1 MILRM
6 FLILTALFM
15 AIPVPVPA
23 SAQTA
28 EQAPVA
34 TAPVIPSFVDPNFR
48 LTRPDLSGR
57 TRLRFLTVTDFPPFS
72 FIDARKRLT
81 GFHVDLAREV
91 CRTLALLDSCQ
102 IQAVPLAELEA
113 ELLSGNAEAALA
125 GLRPTRQRRETL
137 DFSHAYFRLPGRFA
151 VPASSEL
158 AGWVDGA
165 VPFIEQL
172 DGREIGIID
181 GTAHAAFAKAWF
193 GTARLRLF
201 ADQTA
206 ALEALRANTVA
217 ALFGDAVNLSFSMQ
231 EPGPRALAFAGPPYF
246 SADYFG
252 TGLTAAVAR
261 DDDELRDGI
270 DYALATIFRDGR
282 FAELYLRYFPVGIF

>member
-34 TAPVIPSFVDPNFR
+34 TAPVIPSFIDPNFR

-57 TRLRFLTVTDFPPFS
+57 TRLRFLTITDFPPFS

-125 GLRPTRQRRETL
+125 GLRPTPARRETL
-137 DFSHAYFRLPGRFA
+137 DFSHAYFRLPGRFV
-151 VPASSEL
+151 VPATSDL
-158 AGWVDGA
+158 AASAEDA
-165 VPFIEQL
+165 APFIERL
-172 DGREIGIID
+172 VGREVGVVD

-201 ADQTA
+201 ADEA
-206 ALEALRANTVA
+206 AGLKALRANTVA
-217 ALFGDAVNLSFSMQ
+217 ALVRRCGGALVLDAGNRPACACLCRPALFFHRLFRH
-231 EPGPRALAFAGPPYF
+231 RA
-246 SADYFG
+246 
-252 TGLTAAVAR
+252 
-261 DDDELRDGI
+261 
-270 DYALATIFRDGR
+270 DGR
-282 FAELYLRYFPVGIF
+282 RGAG